1 MKKSTLSVLAL
12 VTLALTACGGSS
24 NDAPIASSPTVVVP
38 SPTTNTPANT
48 ATTTANATITGQA
61 IELDDRRVRTSALAS
76 NNINQLVVG
85 GRTYDVGYAGISS
98 GGFTNIKTRAYHN
111 ISSGTHL
118 SYAKYGFYEDEAT
131 DREYLYYQGQMT
143 PISAM
148 PASGVATYVGGAVHD
163 CDDCHHDDPVTGT
176 SRFEVNFGAKT
187 LTGHVT
193 SGHINIPLSANI
205 TGNTFAGT
213 TANGTTT
220 NGAFFGANAEELAG
234 TYVNTAQEFA
244 GSFGAKK

>member
-12 VTLALTACGGSS
+12 VTLALTACGGSG
-24 NDAPIASSPTVVVP
+24 NDTPIATNSTIVVP
-38 SPTTNTPANT
+38 SPTTNTSTNT
-48 ATTTANATITGQA
+48 ATTTANAAITGQA

-76 NNINQLVVG
+76 SNINQLVVD
-85 GRTYDVGYAGISS
+85 GRTYEVGYTGINSHT
-98 GGFTNIKTRAYHN
+98 FTNIKSNTYHN
-111 ISSGTHL
+111 LSSGTHL

-143 PISAM
+143 PISAV
-148 PASGVATYVGGAVHD
+148 PTSGVATYVGGAVHD
-163 CDDCHHDDPVTGT
+163 CDDCRHDDPVTGT

-187 LTGHVT
+187 LTGQITSSHV
-193 SGHINIPLSANI
+193 NIPLSANI